1 MWGAG
6 EQGKGSTLKARRES
20 GRGAS
25 YRARTTSR
33 RVVPQDLGEG
43 LQRGHGASKPSST
56 EELGVGEDPVGLKLI
71 ESKGPWARVEEPE
84 TGGSHAGRQQVGGD
98 TRSMAVKTG
107 RAEGSSQV
115 LGAIQNIVVGS
126 SMRDTGASG
135 APSVGASE
143 TRLPNGGI
151 KT

>member
-1 MWGAG
+1 MQGAG

-56 EELGVGEDPVGLKLI
+56 GELGVTEEDPASLKTI
-71 ESKGPWARVEEPE
+71 ESTKIESWFKVRGRPASKGKLCAMTKVMTE
-84 TGGSHAGRQQVGGD
+84 
-98 TRSMAVKTG
+98 
-107 RAEGSSQV
+107 
-115 LGAIQNIVVGS
+115 
-126 SMRDTGASG
+126 
-135 APSVGASE
+135 
-143 TRLPNGGI
+143 
-151 KT
+151 